1 MYFKLCLI
9 RREGS
14 INISYYTNY
23 DSTQN
28 LLYENLKGS
37 YVYKLRFLSK
47 CINSTKGMNPYWCN
61 I

>member
-1 MYFKLCLI
+1 MCLI
-9 RREGS
+9 HREGS

-23 DSTQN
+23 YYDSTQN
-28 LLYENLKGS
+28 LLYDNLKGS

-47 CINSTKGMNPYWCN
+47 CVNSTKGMNLYWCN

>member
-1 MYFKLCLI
+1 MCLI
-9 RREGS
+9 HREGS

-23 DSTQN
+23 YYSTQN

-47 CINSTKGMNPYWCN
+47 CVNSTKGMNLYWCN